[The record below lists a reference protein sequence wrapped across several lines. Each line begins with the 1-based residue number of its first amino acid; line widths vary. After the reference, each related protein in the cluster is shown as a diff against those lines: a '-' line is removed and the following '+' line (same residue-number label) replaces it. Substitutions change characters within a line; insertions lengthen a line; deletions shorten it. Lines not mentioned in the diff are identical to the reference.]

1 MAEEPDKAD
10 VLKKLDQIK
19 SMAIKNPELI
29 AQHIFHGMNYLSELL
44 LSIGKAKGKTGG
56 GDDNHNKAL
65 RIFMSGGNGL
75 IASPTSRMVLPFDYA
90 DSLKDVSIDGTYK
103 LLKDKLAEIDEA
115 NAKLAAIVGPK
126 AYIDKEL
133 QGHDLMVG
141 PFPPYLPRPIP
152 IPKNTIIPFITYV
165 VEALRLMVT
174 VGPYKSEFTRKL
186 LSVSLGIFDVMN
198 GEWKKGVMSLL
209 GLFGETPSLI
219 GTVGRNFLT
228 IWNYIAPD
236 IQSDLTD
243 NIFNASKS
251 LISGFWL
258 NMIST
263 FAPEDV
269 RAVINNV
276 LGKLRPLSS
285 NFNTQMAQIQERAQ
299 AEASKLGYTI
309 QFPKLPLD
317 DVPSADDLVNVITI
331 LRRPEVICSKEMWGA
346 IQPLLDE
353 PILRILLE
361 LFLIPT
367 SEQAHQITCQ
377 GIATNL
383 PKAAADAMERGI
395 TLSPLLQSRQQDRAQ
410 TPETALEIPRS
421 NQASDP
427 GQRV

>member
-1 MAEEPDKAD
+1 MAEEEPDKAD
-10 VLKKLDQIK
+10 VLQKLDEIK
-19 SMAIKNPELI
+19 SMAQTNPELI
-29 AQHIFHGMNYLSELL
+29 SQHIFHGMNYLAELL
-44 LSIGKAKGKTGG
+44 LAKGNDNGKTGG
-56 GDDNHNKAL
+56 GEDNNDKAL
-65 RIFMSGGNGL
+65 RIFMSGGSMPSVG
-75 IASPTSRMVLPFDYA
+75 ATMVLPSGYM
-90 DSLKDVSIDGTYK
+90 DSLKEVSIDKTYELIKKK
-103 LLKDKLAEIDEA
+103 LKEIDEA
-115 NAKLAAIVGPK
+115 NVKLADIVGPR
-126 AYIDKEL
+126 AFIDKEL
-133 QGHDLMVG
+133 NGHDLMIG
-141 PFPPYLPRPIP
+141 PFPPYIPQQIP

-174 VGPYKSEFTRKL
+174 VGPYKSDFTRKL

-198 GEWKKGVMSLL
+198 GEWKKGIMSLL

-219 GTVGRNFLT
+219 GAVGRNFLT

-236 IQSDLTD
+236 IQNDLTD
-243 NIFNASKS
+243 NVFSASKS

-269 RAVINNV
+269 RDIINKV
-276 LGKLRPLSS
+276 LGKLRPLAS
-285 NFNTQMAQIQERAQ
+285 NYNKQMAQIQERAQ

-317 DVPSADDLVNVITI
+317 DVPSADDLINVITI

-367 SEQAHQITCQ
+367 SQEAHQAKCQ
-377 GIATNL
+377 GISTNL

-395 TLSPLLQSRQQDRAQ
+395 TLSPLPQSHQQDHEQ

-421 NQASDP
+421 NQPLPPS
-427 GQRV
+427 QVSV